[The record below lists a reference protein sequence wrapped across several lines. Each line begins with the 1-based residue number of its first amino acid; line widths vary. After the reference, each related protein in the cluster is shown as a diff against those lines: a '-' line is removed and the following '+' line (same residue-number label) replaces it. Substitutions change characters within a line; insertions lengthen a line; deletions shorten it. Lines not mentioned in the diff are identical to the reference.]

1 MSIDFLITERPT
13 EIAERDIYICESAY
27 DEVKGQIRRLSKPG
41 ELKKVVHSSGV
52 TEDEYYFF
60 KRPITPQKV
69 SEIFFLHIHDY
80 SCTKFLLNIFFRY
93 HLLNTLITIIIQ
105 SSISI
110 MWVMM

>member
-1 MSIDFLITERPT
+1 MSIYFLFTERPT

-69 SEIFFLHIHDY
+69 KEIFFFCIFMI
-80 SCTKFLLNIFFRY
+80 SWTKFLLKIFFRY
-93 HLLNTLITIIIQ
+93 HRLITLITIIIQ